1 MQIHADMRRQ
11 SEIDEEHCLVTDIIE
26 LSEREYASLYQDLLR
41 ERGFLAKR
49 SDMESFIDGQRCCVL
64 VLGEDQEDGILLDT
78 QGRTTAYL
86 SSFIPNART
95 IVKNHIR
102 HLADYIVS
110 EGTEHT
116 EDGKWSNTYD
126 ELYYHFGA
134 SITDTNGNGK
144 LLLEE
149 LQQREETTEVIMTED
164 CIEIAYH
171 LQYCQNC
178 GDEPL
183 DVVSLI
189 GCNIQDEH
197 FEDSPSQSFALDE
210 FNRRMNG
217 MADRFVADAI
227 KNQLEGEYKV
237 TMSAVHQTF
246 VNAPFS
252 DELFMDMLY
261 EREEIAEVDY
271 DCETDELSV
280 ALAPEYI
287 RYTDETGM
295 RELTRQDI
303 EIMCAKHILWL
314 NDAGGV
320 QADFSG
326 CVIRGMDLSQKNLN
340 SAVFDGA
347 KIVNTNLYRSELC
360 FASFVG
366 AKIYNCYAPNVIAE
380 EANFKDAKIICTK
393 MMRGIFTHSNF
404 TEARML
410 NTDLYSS
417 SMNYC
422 CLEGVSFEESN
433 TSDVRMERC
442 SYDEAEWTSEQE
454 STDDVI
460 QTM

>member
-26 LSEREYASLYQDLLR
+26 LPEREYASLYQDLIR
-41 ERGFLAKR
+41 EREYLAKR

-64 VLGEDQEDGILLDT
+64 VLGEDQEDGILVDT
-78 QGRTTAYL
+78 KGRTTAYL
-86 SSFIPNART
+86 SSFIPGART
-95 IVKNHIR
+95 IVRNHIR
-102 HLADYIVS
+102 QLADYIVS

-134 SITDTNGNGK
+134 SITDTNGSGR

-149 LQQREETTEVIMTED
+149 LQQREETAEVIMTED

-171 LQYCQNC
+171 LRYCQNC

-197 FEDSPSQSFALDE
+197 FEDKPPESYALDE
-210 FNRRMNG
+210 FNRRMTG
-217 MADRFVADAI
+217 IVDRYVADAI
-227 KNQLEGEYKV
+227 KKQLEGEYK
-237 TMSAVHQTF
+237 TSMSAVHKTF
-246 VNAPFS
+246 VNTPFR

-271 DCETDELSV
+271 DCETDDLSV

-295 RELTRQDI
+295 RELTKQDI
-303 EIMCAKHILWL
+303 DIMCAKHILWL
-314 NDAGGV
+314 NDARGE

-380 EANFKDAKIICTK
+380 EASFKDAEIICTK

-404 TEARML
+404 TEARIL

-422 CLEGVSFEESN
+422 CLEGVSFDESN

-442 SYDEAEWTSEQE
+442 SYDESEWIADQE
-454 STDDVI
+454 ETI